1 MSSCELY
8 SLPVRFSVYTL
19 SLYHQRYCFGA
30 TCYSC
35 RCNFFQGS
43 SFSNLS
49 NLKKGKTITLWLH
62 YGPPPPQTFS
72 TTLETLKTYDMLQN
86 SKHSWELFFLPC
98 EVVSPSGQV
107 RAHQLKCACQLYP
120 GRTVQIVPSR
130 KHCVLVPWNYKFQ
143 TCWGIFSTA
152 MISWLM
158 SSTSCYSLT
167 LFVCFLFSFFFTLGG
182 RLATPSLTYEQLGGS
197 LDFSFPLSQR
207 SPWCLAVLKD
217 TTLHSISL
225 LLLLSVVILL
235 DWIGERLRWF
245 CLFTRMPRSS
255 WSLPLGYDV
264 TRIQF
269 SFQLFLSKC
278 W

>member
-1 MSSCELY
+1 M
-8 SLPVRFSVYTL
+8 
-19 SLYHQRYCFGA
+19 
-30 TCYSC
+30 TCC
-35 RCNFFQGS
+35 RIPNIPE
-43 SFSNLS
+43 SF
-49 NLKKGKTITLWLH
+49 
-62 YGPPPPQTFS
+62 
-72 TTLETLKTYDMLQN
+72 
-86 SKHSWELFFLPC
+86 FFLPC

-152 MISWLM
+152 MISWLT

-225 LLLLSVVILL
+225 LLLLSGVILL